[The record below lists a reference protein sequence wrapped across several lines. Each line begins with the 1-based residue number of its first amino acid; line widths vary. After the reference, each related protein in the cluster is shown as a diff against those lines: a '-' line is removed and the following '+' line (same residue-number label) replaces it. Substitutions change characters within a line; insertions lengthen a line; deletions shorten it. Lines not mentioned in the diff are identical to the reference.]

1 MNDSDLAARLSQLGE
16 RLAKQS
22 EKLEGENLGRSAGK
36 LSLQLQRFEEELES
50 HLASRKSGELLL
62 ESLLRSPASRG
73 HLTLALLKHGL
84 REVCG
89 KRLRSEELAAAKRE
103 FIELVHA
110 SGKQDHAIE
119 FLRQG
124 FAEAVHVE
132 SGGKDKAL
140 LQREFFHLGQLLDE
154 EFAREISV
162 RTLAELRRIAT
173 VNGIRFTSKTNRQR
187 LTTLIRRYAQR
198 AAFNVAAARV
208 PSRS

>member
-1 MNDSDLAARLSQLGE
+1 MNYSDLATRLSQLGE

-22 EKLEGENLGRSAGK
+22 DKLEGQNLGRSAGK

-62 ESLLRSPASRG
+62 ESLLRSPASKR
-73 HLTLALLKHGL
+73 HLTLPLLKHGL
-84 REVCG
+84 REICG
-89 KRLRSEELAAAKRE
+89 KRLKSEELAAAKRE

-110 SGKQDHAIE
+110 SGKQDPAVE

-140 LQREFFHLGQLLDE
+140 LQREFLHLGQLLDE
-154 EFAREISV
+154 EFAREISA
-162 RTLAELRRIAT
+162 RTLPELRRIAT
-173 VNGIRFTSKTNRQR
+173 VNGIRFTGKTNRQR

>member
-1 MNDSDLAARLSQLGE
+1 MNYSDLAARLSQLGE

-22 EKLEGENLGRSAGK
+22 DKLEGENLGRSAGR

-50 HLASRKSGELLL
+50 HLASRRSGELLL
-62 ESLLRSPASRG
+62 ESLIRSPASKR

-84 REVCG
+84 REICG

-110 SGKQDHAIE
+110 SGKQDHAVE
-119 FLRQG
+119 FLRKG

-140 LQREFFHLGQLLDE
+140 LQREFFQLGRLLDE
-154 EFAREISV
+154 EFAREISA
-162 RTLAELRRIAT
+162 RTLAELRRIAN
-173 VNGIRFTSKTNRQR
+173 VNGIRFTDKTNRQR

>member
-1 MNDSDLAARLSQLGE
+1 MNYSDLATRLSQLGE

-22 EKLEGENLGRSAGK
+22 DKLEGENLGRSAGR

-62 ESLLRSPASRG
+62 ESLLRSPASKR

-84 REVCG
+84 REICG

-110 SGKQDHAIE
+110 SGKQAHAVE
-119 FLRQG
+119 FLRQR
-124 FAEAVHVE
+124 FAEAVQVE

-140 LQREFFHLGQLLDE
+140 LQREFFQLGQLLDE
-154 EFAREISV
+154 EFAREISA
-162 RTLAELRRIAT
+162 RTLTELRRIAN
-173 VNGIRFTSKTNRQR
+173 VNGIRFTDKTNRQR